1 MRPWSDELRDSCIQ
15 AALADAPGA
24 TVVHAPD
31 AVEKIL
37 DHLAEMRMLLPPG
50 GFASEQWRVV
60 YIDPQ
65 NGTLVQWTHVN
76 LGSREE
82 AERKLRACSVHWHTA
97 RLQRRRHVLWMSGD
111 PQPAWALAYGPWEN
125 IP

>member
-1 MRPWSDELRDSCIQ
+1 MTRPWTDQLRDSCIQ

-24 TVVHAPD
+24 TVIHVPD

-50 GFASEQWRVV
+50 AQTRERWRVV
-60 YIDPQ
+60 YTDPQ
-65 NGTLVQWTHVN
+65 DGKLTTWTHIDVE
-76 LGSREE
+76 SRDE
-82 AERKLRACSVHWHTA
+82 AEARLRSCARYWHTA
-97 RLQRRRHVLWMSGD
+97 RLQRRRWVVWPDGAAWM
-111 PQPAWALAYGPWEN
+111 QAFTTWEN